1 MAVTLQAVFVC
12 NTRIVRIQILLI
24 LKQEIDCCQKLL
36 AQCIWTSQNLPNTMR
51 SKPLFYKIT
60 FKGQLIQCPKQLLIE
75 QVATERYALISINLK
90 TLGLLLQLKD
100 Q

>member
-1 MAVTLQAVFVC
+1 
-12 NTRIVRIQILLI
+12 
-24 LKQEIDCCQKLL
+24 
-36 AQCIWTSQNLPNTMR
+36 MR